1 MHVLACRWMG
11 EPYLCSME
19 HQSFAFG
26 AIELV
31 ANDGTPQAVR
41 MSTMNAQL
49 VSAPCLR
56 IKGDKGAHPL
66 PLPEGKAHPLPLPE
80 GGVIGKEFV
89 VGDGA
94 FAMFHI
100 DHLPRTIH
108 RIWS

>member
-1 MHVLACRWMG
+1 MHGFACRRMG

-31 ANDGTPQAVR
+31 ADDGTPQAVGV
-41 MSTMNAQL
+41 STMNAQL

-66 PLPEGKAHPLPLPE
+66 PLPEGKAPPLPLPK
-80 GGVIGKEFV
+80 GGV
-89 VGDGA
+89 VG
-94 FAMFHI
+94 
-100 DHLPRTIH
+100 
-108 RIWS
+108 

>member
-1 MHVLACRWMG
+1 
-11 EPYLCSME
+11 ME

-26 AIELV
+26 AIEFV

-56 IKGDKGAHPL
+56 IKGDK
-66 PLPEGKAHPLPLPE
+66 E
-80 GGVIGKEFV
+80 GVIGKELV

-94 FAMFHI
+94 FSMLHI
-100 DHLPRTIH
+100 DHLPRTVH
-108 RIWS
+108 GVWP